1 MSWFMTAL
9 DNMYVRKGLVPKR
22 QLKSKV
28 ASLKTVGRIVTRFM
42 GNCL

>member
-1 MSWFMTAL
+1 MSWFMTAS

-22 QLKSKV
+22 QLKSKA
-28 ASLKTVGRIVTRFM
+28 ASLWAVGRIVTRFM